1 MNQKD
6 SLHFLTKCKEKIQ
19 SASDEDIEYFTDTYM
34 KVCKSNNTRKLKLK
48 QIITTILAII
58 LILLIIVLTPV
69 IVHRTTATTEA
80 TQEKV
85 IRWYIENKKAPY
97 KEYDTYEEY
106 LADQN
111 QSE

>member
-1 MNQKD
+1 M
-6 SLHFLTKCKEKIQ
+6 KIK
-19 SASDEDIEYFTDTYM
+19 T
-34 KVCKSNNTRKLKLK
+34 
-48 QIITTILAII
+48 IITTISAIA

-69 IVHRTTATTEA
+69 IINKTTAVTEA

-97 KEYDTYEEY
+97 KQYSSYEEY

-111 QSE
+111 Q